1 MRGTGVLRG
10 TRAPQLL
17 PALVVLLAAGCT
29 QPARPAPRVTAT
41 SAAAPSTANSASPRQ
56 PDGGTVT
63 ALPDL
68 QRARAVHT
76 ATRLTDGRVL
86 IIGGCTTGG
95 CGGTPLGGQ
104 AELYD
109 PRTRTFAAGPTLAE
123 ARLGHTATALA
134 DGRVLVAGGWPD
146 EGRPPLAS
154 AEIFDPRSGRFT
166 PAGPMTVGRGGHT
179 ASRLTDGRVLIVGG
193 QNGST
198 ILASAEIFDPSTLRF
213 VAAAPMPG
221 PRDAHGA
228 AVLRDGRVLVAGG
241 RSGREI
247 LLDTALLFDPA
258 RNAWTEAGQLREAK
272 YKLALAPLP
281 DGGALVVGGQ
291 TGDAREARLSTTELF
306 DARSARFQ
314 PGPTMAEPRFKIS
327 EAVITLADGR
337 VVIGGGGSTVEIYAD
352 GHLRQLA
359 GRLGDERQ
367 FPTATELFDGS
378 VLITGG
384 YNNSTMPTAQAF
396 LAVPA
401 SR

>member
-1 MRGTGVLRG
+1 MRPLSLRSTPVPLVL
-10 TRAPQLL
+10 TT
-17 PALVVLLAAGCT
+17 LVVLLAAGCT
-29 QPARPAPRVTAT
+29 RPARPAPQATAT
-41 SAAAPSTANSASPRQ
+41 PTATGTGASLRQ

-86 IIGGCTTGG
+86 IIGGCSTNG

-104 AELYD
+104 AELFD
-109 PRTRTFAAGPTLAE
+109 PRTRSFAAGPTLAE

-146 EGRPPLAS
+146 EGRAPLAS

-166 PAGPMTVGRGGHT
+166 PAGSMTVARGGHT
-179 ASRLTDGRVLIVGG
+179 ASRLVDGRVLMVGG

-198 ILASAEIFDPSTLRF
+198 ILASAEIFDPSTMRF
-213 VAAAPMPG
+213 VAAAQMPR
-221 PRDAHGA
+221 PRDAHAA

-247 LLDTALLFDPA
+247 LLDTALLFDPS
-258 RNAWTEAGQLREAK
+258 RNAWTETGRLQEAK

-281 DGGALVVGGQ
+281 DGGALLVGGQ
-291 TGDAREARLSTTELF
+291 TSDAREARVSTTELF
-306 DARSARFQ
+306 DARTAKFQ

-327 EAVITLADGR
+327 EAVVALADGR

-352 GHLRQLA
+352 GQLRQLA

-367 FPTATELFDGS
+367 FPTATELADGS

-401 SR
+401 AR